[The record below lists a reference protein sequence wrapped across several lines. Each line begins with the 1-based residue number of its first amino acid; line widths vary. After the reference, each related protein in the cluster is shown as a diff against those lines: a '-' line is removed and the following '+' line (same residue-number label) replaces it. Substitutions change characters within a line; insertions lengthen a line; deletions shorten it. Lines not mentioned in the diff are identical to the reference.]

1 MRFKMILFEFYNII
15 IVCICIQENRESVEQ
30 FFAEYGKA
38 YEQVFNEDDDEEK
51 EEKETGKE
59 EGEVEDEYEAED
71 KHVDTIMQPETALK
85 VSNVKKTLLD
95 DIKEILDVC
104 NKERSQVA
112 DIPRVVVESEENKE
126 AENLN
131 TMFLVQSVIREKNIA
146 PGEWL
151 FNKIGE
157 I

>member
-1 MRFKMILFEFYNII
+1 M
-15 IVCICIQENRESVEQ
+15 
-30 FFAEYGKA
+30 
-38 YEQVFNEDDDEEK
+38 FNEDDDEEK

-59 EGEVEDEYEAED
+59 EREVADEYEAED
-71 KHVDTIMQPETALK
+71 THVDNIMQPETALK
-85 VSNVKKTLLD
+85 VSDVKKTLLN

-112 DIPRVVVESEENKE
+112 DIARVVVESEENKE
-126 AENLN
+126 AENLS
-131 TMFLVQSVIREKNIA
+131 TMFMVQSVIREKNIA

-151 FNKIGE
+151 FNKLVKYKSMLTVLNTILCQQCLGGFSVKLLV

>member
-1 MRFKMILFEFYNII
+1 M
-15 IVCICIQENRESVEQ
+15 
-30 FFAEYGKA
+30 
-38 YEQVFNEDDDEEK
+38 FNKDDDEEK

-71 KHVDTIMQPETALK
+71 KHVETIMQPETALK

-112 DIPRVVVESEENKE
+112 DIAQVVIESEENKE

-146 PGEWL
+146 PGE
-151 FNKIGE
+151 
-157 I
+157 